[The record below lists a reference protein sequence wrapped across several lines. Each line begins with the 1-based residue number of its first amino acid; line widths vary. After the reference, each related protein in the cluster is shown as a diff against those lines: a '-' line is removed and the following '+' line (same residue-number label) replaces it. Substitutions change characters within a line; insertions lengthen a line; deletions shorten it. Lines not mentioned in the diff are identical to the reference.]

1 MAAQNDAVVERPF
14 DSLIIG
20 GGPVGLT
27 AAIYLTHFHQRI
39 ALLDAGAS
47 RAVLIPLTRNHAG
60 FPDGISGVDLL
71 VRMRGQAVNFSTVIT
86 HARADVLSR
95 TPEGF
100 AAQNPKRD
108 DRGEKRSHRHGR
120 RQSPAGSHE

>member
-1 MAAQNDAVVERPF
+1 MR
-14 DSLIIG
+14 
-20 GGPVGLT
+20 
-27 AAIYLTHFHQRI
+27 FHLRI

-71 VRMRGQAVNFSTVIT
+71 VRVRAQAVNFSTVIT
-86 HARADVLSR
+86 HAHADVLSR

-108 DRGEKRSHRHGR
+108 DRGEKRSHRHRR
-120 RQSPAGSHE
+120 RQSPPTPRE